1 MSRILVLTTSD
12 GEGEFGMIGSLRN
25 LELALPKRMRMFVAF
40 VSAAAVLASFSPRLT
55 AQCAGEAGNSLGF
68 DMAPETSQRVVEDA
82 VRQIPIAMAPGPL
95 KPTWDSL
102 KENYK
107 VPDWFKGAKFGI
119 FIHFGIF
126 SVPAHG
132 NEWYEK
138 YLYAGGNDSVLKV
151 LGGNDLALGANNGPN
166 GTRAWHTEH
175 FGLVDKFG
183 YKDFIPMFK
192 AEHFDA
198 DAWATLFQ
206 KAGARYVMPGAQHHE
221 NFAMWDS
228 KVTPFNSMQMGPK
241 RDIIGELAVA
251 VRKQGMKLGVANH
264 GIENFEFI
272 NPPLEL
278 AERMKAEKVD
288 LYDPKWVDFYNYA
301 DRSNAA
307 MKRFL
312 VNWYERNA
320 ELIDKYQPDLIYFDN
335 GVDQRHID
343 PLKLQIAAYYYN
355 RAKSWGKQVSFTTK
369 KAAFAPSG
377 TNTKTIASILD
388 FEGAPPDGI
397 RTGSWVVDR
406 PIGVQSWGYVD
417 GLRVNSPET
426 VIGWLVDTVSKNG
439 TLLLNVSPKAD
450 GTIPQDQQDT
460 LLAVGKWLQTN
471 GEAIYDTHAWT
482 KFEEKGKDHVYFTVK
497 GDDFYAIVM
506 GKSTGSE
513 VAISSLPQGGPAGTV
528 RSVAMLGAGSLQYK
542 QEASGLVVTLPDS
555 SEHREAFVLK
565 IAGLKTN
572 PDTNTYSGNPF
583 RGCGDAE

>member
-1 MSRILVLTTSD
+1 
-12 GEGEFGMIGSLRN
+12 
-25 LELALPKRMRMFVAF
+25 
-40 VSAAAVLASFSPRLT
+40 
-55 AQCAGEAGNSLGF
+55 
-68 DMAPETSQRVVEDA
+68 
-82 VRQIPIAMAPGPL
+82 
-95 KPTWDSL
+95 
-102 KENYK
+102 
-107 VPDWFKGAKFGI
+107 
-119 FIHFGIF
+119 
-126 SVPAHG
+126 
-132 NEWYEK
+132 
-138 YLYAGGNDSVLKV
+138 
-151 LGGNDLALGANNGPN
+151 
-166 GTRAWHTEH
+166 
-175 FGLVDKFG
+175 
-183 YKDFIPMFK
+183 MFK

-251 VRKQGMKLGVANH
+251 VRKHGMKLGVANH

-278 AERMKAEKVD
+278 AEKMKAEKVD
-288 LYDPKWVDFYNYA
+288 LFDPKWADFYNYA

-312 VNWYERNA
+312 VNWYERNV

-343 PLKLQIAAYYYN
+343 PLKLEIAAYYYN

-377 TNTKTIASILD
+377 TNTKTIGSILD
-388 FEGAPPDGI
+388 FEGGPPDGI
-397 RTGSWVVDR
+397 RGGSWVVDR
-406 PIGVQSWGYVD
+406 PIGTRSWGYVD
-417 GLRVNSPET
+417 GLKANSPET

-460 LLAVGKWLQTN
+460 LLAVGKWLSIN

-482 KFEEKGKDHVYFTVK
+482 KFEEKAKDHIYFTVK
-497 GDDFYAIVM
+497 GDTLYAIVM
-506 GKSTGSE
+506 GKPAGAE
-513 VAISSLPQGGPAGTV
+513 IAINSLPQNGPAGSV
-528 RSVAMLGAGSLQYK
+528 RSVAMLGGGSLKFRQD
-542 QEASGLVVTLPDS
+542 AAGLSVTVPDS
-555 SEHREAFVLK
+555 PGEQEAFVLK

-572 PDTNTYSGNPF
+572 PDIDTDSGNPVC
-583 RGCGDAE
+583 GCGQ

>member
-1 MSRILVLTTSD
+1 MKTSTSCKSAFSKQIRAIALFLS
-12 GEGEFGMIGSLRN
+12 GASIVAGSPAI
-25 LELALPKRMRMFVAF
+25 AL
-40 VSAAAVLASFSPRLT
+40 
-55 AQCAGEAGNSLGF
+55 AQCAGEGGNSLGF

-82 VRQIPIAMAPGPL
+82 VKQIPTQMAPGPV
-95 KPTWDSL
+95 KPNWESL
-102 KENYK
+102 RTNYK
-107 VPDWFKGAKFGI
+107 VPDWFRGAKFGI
-119 FIHFGIF
+119 FMHFGIF

-138 YLYAGGNDSVLKV
+138 FLYAGGDDSVLKV
-151 LGGNDLALGANNGPN
+151 LGGNDMALGVNNGPRS
-166 GTRAWHTEH
+166 TRAWHTQH
-175 FGLVDKFG
+175 FGPVDKFG

-251 VRKQGMKLGVANH
+251 VRKHGMKLGVANH

-278 AERMKAEKVD
+278 AEKMKAEKVD
-288 LYDPKWVDFYNYA
+288 LYDPKWADFYNYA

-312 VNWYERNA
+312 VNWYERDV

-343 PLKLQIAAYYYN
+343 PLKLEIAAYYYN
-355 RAKSWGKQVSFTTK
+355 RAKSWGKEVSFTTK

-388 FEGAPPDGI
+388 FEGGPPDGI
-397 RTGSWVVDR
+397 RGGSWVVDR
-406 PIGVQSWGYVD
+406 PIGTSSWGYVD
-417 GLRVNSPET
+417 GLKANSPET

-460 LLAVGKWLQTN
+460 LLAIGKWLATN

-482 KFEEKGKDHVYFTVK
+482 KFEEKGKDHIYFTVK
-497 GDDFYAIVM
+497 GDTLYAIVM
-506 GKSTGSE
+506 GKTAGTE
-513 VAISSLPQGGPAGTV
+513 IAINSLPEGGPAGTI
-528 RSVAMLGAGSLQYK
+528 RSVAMLGGGSLNYK
-542 QEASGLVVTLPDS
+542 QNSGGLSVTLPDS
-555 SEHREAFVLK
+555 SERHEAFVLK
-565 IAGLKTN
+565 IVGLKTN
-572 PDTNTYSGNPF
+572 PDLNTNSGNPDC
-583 RGCGDAE
+583 GCGQRE

>member
-1 MSRILVLTTSD
+1 
-12 GEGEFGMIGSLRN
+12 
-25 LELALPKRMRMFVAF
+25 
-40 VSAAAVLASFSPRLT
+40 
-55 AQCAGEAGNSLGF
+55 
-68 DMAPETSQRVVEDA
+68 VVEDA
-82 VRQIPIAMAPGPL
+82 VRQNPIAMAPGPL

-175 FGLVDKFG
+175 FGPVDKFG

-264 GIENFEFI
+264 GIENFEFV

-278 AERMKAEKVD
+278 AERMKAEKID
-288 LYDPKWVDFYNYA
+288 LYDPKWVGFYNYA

-355 RAKSWGKQVSFTTK
+355 RAKGWGKQVSFTTK

-513 VAISSLPQGGPAGTV
+513 VVIGSLPQGGPAGTV

>member
-1 MSRILVLTTSD
+1 M
-12 GEGEFGMIGSLRN
+12 
-25 LELALPKRMRMFVAF
+25 
-40 VSAAAVLASFSPRLT
+40 
-55 AQCAGEAGNSLGF
+55 AQCAGEGGNSLGF
-68 DMAPETSQRVVEDA
+68 DMAPETSQGVVEDA
-82 VRQIPIAMAPGPL
+82 VRQIKIPMASGPV

-102 KENYK
+102 REDYK
-107 VPDWFKGAKFGI
+107 VPEWFRGAKFGI

-138 YLYAGGNDSVLKV
+138 SLYAGGNDTILKV
-151 LGGNDLALGANNGPN
+151 LMGNDGALGANSGPN
-166 GTRAWHTEH
+166 STLAWHTDH
-175 FGLVDKFG
+175 FGPPGQFG

-198 DAWATLFQ
+198 DAWAVLFK
-206 KAGARYVMPGAQHHE
+206 KAGARYVVPGAQHHE

-241 RDIIGELAVA
+241 RDVIGELAVA

-264 GIENFEFI
+264 GIENFQFI

-278 AERMKAEKVD
+278 AEKMKQEKSD
-288 LYDPKWVDFYNYA
+288 LYDPKWADFYNYA
-301 DRSNAA
+301 DRSDAA

-355 RAKSWGKQVSFTTK
+355 RAKSWGKEVSFTTK

-397 RTGSWVVDR
+397 RSGSWVVDR
-406 PIGVQSWGYVD
+406 PIGTRSWGYVD
-417 GLRVNSPET
+417 GLKANSPET

-439 TLLLNVSPKAD
+439 TLLLNVSPKSD

-460 LLAVGKWLQTN
+460 LLAVGKWLAIN

-482 KFEEKGKDHVYFTVK
+482 KFEEKGQDHIYFTVK
-497 GDDFYAIVM
+497 GQDLYAIVK
-506 GKSTGSE
+506 GKGTGTE
-513 VAISSLPQGGPAGTV
+513 VAIGSLPQGGPAGFV
-528 RSVAMLGAGSLQYK
+528 RSVALLGGGALRYKQNGAGLI
-542 QEASGLVVTLPDS
+542 VTFPDS
-555 SEHREAFVLK
+555 KERKETFVLK
-565 IAGLKTN
+565 ISGLKTN
-572 PDTNTYSGNPF
+572 SDTNTDSGNPSCS
-583 RGCGDAE
+583 GGHAQ

>member
-1 MSRILVLTTSD
+1 MTHLPLKSGSTLTQRPAMFALAMTVLAVLIGSSVRAAAQSA
-12 GEGEFGMIGSLRN
+12 GEG
-25 LELALPKRMRMFVAF
+25 
-40 VSAAAVLASFSPRLT
+40 
-55 AQCAGEAGNSLGF
+55 GNSLGF
-68 DMAPETSQRVVEDA
+68 DMSPETSQGVVEDA
-82 VRQIPIAMAPGPL
+82 VRQIPTPMAPGPV

-107 VPDWFKGAKFGI
+107 VPEWFRGAKFGI
-119 FIHFGIF
+119 FMHFGIF

-138 YLYAGGNDSVLKV
+138 FLYAGGNDEVLKV
-151 LGGNDLALGANNGPN
+151 LFGNDMQLKLNSGPN
-166 GTRAWHTEH
+166 STRAWHTEH
-175 FGLVDKFG
+175 FGPPDQFG

-198 DAWATLFQ
+198 DAWAALFK
-206 KAGARYVMPGAQHHE
+206 KAGARYVVPGAQHHE

-241 RDIIGELAVA
+241 RDVIGELAVA

-264 GIENFEFI
+264 GIENFQFI
-272 NPPLEL
+272 NPPVEL
-278 AERMKAEKVD
+278 AEKMKEEKSD
-288 LYDPKWVDFYNYA
+288 LYDPKWADFYNYA
-301 DRSNAA
+301 DRSDAA

-320 ELIDKYQPDLIYFDN
+320 ELIDKYQPDLIFFDN

-355 RAKSWGKQVSFTTK
+355 RAKSWGKEVSFTTK

-397 RTGSWVVDR
+397 RNGSWVVDR
-406 PIGVQSWGYVD
+406 PIGNGSWGYVD
-417 GLRVNSPET
+417 GLKANSPET

-460 LLAVGKWLQTN
+460 LLAVGKWLETN

-482 KFEEKGKDHVYFTVK
+482 KFEEKGKDQIYFTVK
-497 GDDFYAIVM
+497 GQDLYAIVM
-506 GKSTGSE
+506 NKSAGAE
-513 VAISSLPQGGPAGTV
+513 IAISSLSTSATVGSV
-528 RSVAMLGAGSLQYK
+528 RSVAMLGGGALRFKQDKAGLT
-542 QEASGLVVTLPDS
+542 VTLPDS
-555 SEHREAFVLK
+555 TERKEAFVLK
-565 IAGLKTN
+565 IEGLKTN
-572 PDTNTYSGNPF
+572 PDTNTDSGNPF
-583 RGCGDAE
+583 CACEQAP

>member
-1 MSRILVLTTSD
+1 MLSKSTLTGRPAISAVLVTVLAVLT
-12 GEGEFGMIGSLRN
+12 GC
-25 LELALPKRMRMFVAF
+25 
-40 VSAAAVLASFSPRLT
+40 SAQSN

-82 VRQIPIAMAPGPL
+82 VKQIPTPMAPGPV
-95 KPTWDSL
+95 KPTWESL
-102 KENYK
+102 QENYK
-107 VPDWFKGAKFGI
+107 VPDWFRGAKFGI
-119 FIHFGIF
+119 FMHFGIF

-138 YLYAGGNDSVLKV
+138 FLYAGGNDSVLKV

-166 GTRAWHTEH
+166 STRAWHTEH
-175 FGLVDKFG
+175 FGPPDKFG

-198 DAWATLFQ
+198 DAWALLFK

-241 RDIIGELAVA
+241 RDVIGELAVA

-278 AERMKAEKVD
+278 AQKMKAERAD
-288 LYDPKWVDFYNYA
+288 LYDPKWADFYNYA

-312 VNWYERNA
+312 VNWYERNV

-343 PLKLQIAAYYYN
+343 PLKLEIAAYYYN
-355 RAKSWGKQVSFTTK
+355 RAKSWGKEVSFTTK

-406 PIGVQSWGYVD
+406 PIGTTSWGYVD
-417 GLRVNSPET
+417 GLKANSPET

-460 LLAVGKWLQTN
+460 LLAVGKWLETN
-471 GEAIYDTHAWT
+471 GEAIYDTHSWT
-482 KFEEKGKDHVYFTVK
+482 KFEEAGKYQIYFTVK
-497 GDDFYAIVM
+497 GQDLYAVVM
-506 GKSTGSE
+506 GKSAGAE
-513 VAISSLPQGGPAGTV
+513 VAIRSLPLDGPAGSV
-528 RSVAMLGAGSLQYK
+528 RSVAMLGGGALRYK
-542 QEASGLVVTLPDS
+542 QDVAGLTVTLPDS
-555 SEHREAFVLK
+555 RERRDAFVLK
-565 IAGLKTN
+565 IRGLRVN
-572 PDTNTYSGNPF
+572 PDTTTDSGNPSCE
-583 RGCGDAE
+583 CGRAQSL

>member
-1 MSRILVLTTSD
+1 MKTSTSCKSAFSKQIRAIALFLS
-12 GEGEFGMIGSLRN
+12 GASIVAGSPAI
-25 LELALPKRMRMFVAF
+25 AL
-40 VSAAAVLASFSPRLT
+40 
-55 AQCAGEAGNSLGF
+55 AQCAGEGGNSLGF

-82 VRQIPIAMAPGPL
+82 VKQIPTQMAPGPV
-95 KPTWDSL
+95 KPNWESL
-102 KENYK
+102 RTNYK
-107 VPDWFKGAKFGI
+107 VPDWFRGAKFGI
-119 FIHFGIF
+119 FMHFGIF

-138 YLYAGGNDSVLKV
+138 FLYAGGDDSVLKV
-151 LGGNDLALGANNGPN
+151 LGGNDMALGVNNGPRS
-166 GTRAWHTEH
+166 TRAWHTQH
-175 FGLVDKFG
+175 FGPVDKFG

-251 VRKQGMKLGVANH
+251 VRKHGMKLGVANH

-278 AERMKAEKVD
+278 AEKMKAEKVD
-288 LYDPKWVDFYNYA
+288 LYDPKWADFYNYA
-301 DRSNAA
+301 DRSTAA

-312 VNWYERNA
+312 VNWYERDV

-343 PLKLQIAAYYYN
+343 PLKLEIAAYYYN
-355 RAKSWGKQVSFTTK
+355 RAKSWGKEVSFTTK

-388 FEGAPPDGI
+388 FEGGPPDGI
-397 RTGSWVVDR
+397 RGGSWVVDR
-406 PIGVQSWGYVD
+406 PIGTSSWGYVD
-417 GLRVNSPET
+417 GLKANSPET

-460 LLAVGKWLQTN
+460 LLAIGKWLATN

-482 KFEEKGKDHVYFTVK
+482 KFEEKGKDHIYFTVR
-497 GDDFYAIVM
+497 GDTLYAIVM
-506 GKSTGSE
+506 GKTAGTE
-513 VAISSLPQGGPAGTV
+513 IAINSLPEGGPAGTI
-528 RSVAMLGAGSLQYK
+528 RSVAMLGGGSLNYK
-542 QEASGLVVTLPDS
+542 QNSAGLSVTLPDS
-555 SEHREAFVLK
+555 SGHHEAFVLK
-565 IAGLKTN
+565 IVGLKTN
-572 PDTNTYSGNPF
+572 PDLNTNSGNPDC
-583 RGCGDAE
+583 GCGQRE

>member
-1 MSRILVLTTSD
+1 MLTKSNLSGRSAILPVLVTLLAVLTSCS
-12 GEGEFGMIGSLRN
+12 M
-25 LELALPKRMRMFVAF
+25 P
-40 VSAAAVLASFSPRLT
+40 AV

-68 DMAPETSQRVVEDA
+68 DMAPETSKRVVEDA
-82 VRQIPIAMAPGPL
+82 VKQIPKPMAPGPV
-95 KPTWDSL
+95 KPTWESL
-102 KENYK
+102 KENYQ
-107 VPDWFKGAKFGI
+107 VPDWFRGAKFGI
-119 FIHFGIF
+119 FMHFGIF

-138 YLYAGGNDSVLKV
+138 FLYAGGNDSVLKV
-151 LGGNDLALGANNGPN
+151 LGGNDLALHVNDRPN
-166 GTRAWHTEH
+166 STRAWHTEH
-175 FGLVDKFG
+175 FGPPDKFG

-198 DAWATLFQ
+198 DAWALLF
-206 KAGARYVMPGAQHHE
+206 KRAGARYVMPGAQHHE

-228 KVTPFNSMQMGPK
+228 KVTRFNSMQMGPK
-241 RDIIGELAVA
+241 RDVIGELAVA

-278 AERMKAEKVD
+278 AEKMKDEKAD
-288 LYDPKWVDFYNYA
+288 LYDPAWADFYNYA

-307 MKRFL
+307 MERFL
-312 VNWYERNA
+312 VNWYERNV

-343 PLKLQIAAYYYN
+343 PLKLEIAAYYYN
-355 RAKSWGKQVSFTTK
+355 RAKSWGKEVSFTTK

-406 PIGVQSWGYVD
+406 PIGTTSWGYVD
-417 GLRVNSPET
+417 GLKANSPQT

-460 LLAVGKWLQTN
+460 LLAVGKWLETN
-471 GEAIYDTHAWT
+471 GEAIYDTHSWT
-482 KFEEKGKDHVYFTVK
+482 KFEETGNDPIYFTVK
-497 GDDFYAIVM
+497 GQNLYAIVM
-506 GKSTGSE
+506 GKNAGAE
-513 VAISSLPQGGPAGTV
+513 VAIRSLPLNGPAGSV
-528 RSVAMLGAGSLQYK
+528 RSVAMLGAGLLRYK
-542 QEASGLVVTLPDS
+542 QDAAGLTVTLSDTKES
-555 SEHREAFVLK
+555 KDAFVLR
-565 IAGLKTN
+565 IAGLKVN
-572 PDTNTYSGNPF
+572 PDTTTDSGNPM
-583 RGCGDAE
+583 RGCGLDQ

>member
-12 GEGEFGMIGSLRN
+12 GEGEFGMIGSRRN
-25 LELALPKRMRMFVAF
+25 LELALPKRMRMFAAF

-460 LLAVGKWLQTN
+460 LLAVGKWLRTN

>member
-1 MSRILVLTTSD
+1 MNDSKNPKPSLSEQLSASLLVVAAM
-12 GEGEFGMIGSLRN
+12 GA
-25 LELALPKRMRMFVAF
+25 LACSSSP
-40 VSAAAVLASFSPRLT
+40 AA
-55 AQCAGEAGNSLGF
+55 AQCAGEGGNSLGF
-68 DMAPETSQRVVEDA
+68 DMAPETSQRVVEEA
-82 VRQIPIAMAPGPL
+82 VKQIPTPMAPGPV
-95 KPTWDSL
+95 KPSWESL

-107 VPDWFKGAKFGI
+107 VPGWFKGAKFGI
-119 FIHFGIF
+119 FMHFGIF

-138 YLYAGGNDSVLKV
+138 FLYAGGDDSVLKV
-151 LGGNDLALGANNGPN
+151 LGGNDFALGANNGPN
-166 GTRAWHTEH
+166 STRAWHTQH
-175 FGLVDKFG
+175 FGPVDKFG

-241 RDIIGELAVA
+241 RDIIGELAIA
-251 VRKQGMKLGVANH
+251 VRKHGMKLGVANH

-272 NPPLEL
+272 NPPLDVVEK
-278 AERMKAEKVD
+278 MKAEKVD
-288 LYDPKWVDFYNYA
+288 LFDPKWADFYNYA

-312 VNWYERNA
+312 VNWYERNV

-335 GVDQRHID
+335 GVDQRYID
-343 PLKLQIAAYYYN
+343 PLKLELAAYYYN
-355 RAKSWGKQVSFTTK
+355 RAKGWDKEVSFTTK

-377 TNTKTIASILD
+377 TNVKTIASIID
-388 FEGAPPDGI
+388 FEGGPPDGI
-397 RTGSWVVDR
+397 RGGSWVVDR
-406 PIGVQSWGYVD
+406 PIGSTSWGYVE
-417 GLRVNSPET
+417 GLKANSPQT

-439 TLLLNVSPKAD
+439 TLLLNVSPRAD

-460 LLAVGKWLQTN
+460 LLAIGKWLATN

-482 KFEEKGKDHVYFTVK
+482 RFEEKGKDHIYFTVK
-497 GDDFYAIVM
+497 GDTLYAIVM
-506 GKSTGSE
+506 GKAAGTE
-513 VAISSLPQGGPAGTV
+513 IAINSLPQGGPAGSV
-528 RSVAMLGAGSLQYK
+528 RSVAILGGEPLKYK
-542 QEASGLVVTLPDS
+542 QTATGLNVTLPQT
-555 SEHREAFVLK
+555 SEPDGAFVLK

-572 PDTNTYSGNPF
+572 PDIDTDSGNPD
-583 RGCGDAE
+583 CACAQH

>member
-1 MSRILVLTTSD
+1 MTCLPLKSEPTLTQRPVMFAIAVTVLT
-12 GEGEFGMIGSLRN
+12 
-25 LELALPKRMRMFVAF
+25 
-40 VSAAAVLASFSPRLT
+40 VLISFSTQAT
-55 AQCAGEAGNSLGF
+55 AQCAGEGGNSLGF

-82 VRQIPIAMAPGPL
+82 VKQIPTPMAPGPV

-102 KENYK
+102 KENYQ
-107 VPDWFKGAKFGI
+107 VPSWFRGAKFGI
-119 FIHFGIF
+119 FMHFGIF

-138 YLYAGGNDSVLKV
+138 FLYAGGNDSVLKV
-151 LGGNDLALGANNGPN
+151 LFGNDMALSVNAGSNS
-166 GTRAWHTEH
+166 TRAWHTEH
-175 FGLVDKFG
+175 FGPPDQFG

-198 DAWATLFQ
+198 DAWAALFK

-241 RDIIGELAVA
+241 RDVIGELAVA

-278 AERMKAEKVD
+278 AEKMKEEKAD
-288 LYDPKWVDFYNYA
+288 LYDPKWADFYNYA

-312 VNWYERNA
+312 VNWYERNV

-355 RAKSWGKQVSFTTK
+355 RAKSWGKEVSFTTK

-397 RTGSWVVDR
+397 RNGSWVVDR
-406 PIGVQSWGYVD
+406 PIGTRSWGYVD
-417 GLRVNSPET
+417 GLKANSPQT

-460 LLAVGKWLQTN
+460 LLAVGKWLETN
-471 GEAIYDTHAWT
+471 GEAIYDTHSWT
-482 KFEEKGKDHVYFTVK
+482 KFEEKGKDQIYFTVK
-497 GDDFYAIVM
+497 GQDLYAIVM
-506 GKSTGSE
+506 GKSAGAE
-513 VAISSLPQGGPAGTV
+513 VAIGSLPHGGPAGSV
-528 RSVAMLGAGSLQYK
+528 SSVAMLGGGALRYK
-542 QEASGLVVTLPDS
+542 QDAAGLTVMMPDS
-555 SEHREAFVLK
+555 TERKEAFVLK
-565 IAGLKTN
+565 ITGLKTN
-572 PDTNTYSGNPF
+572 PDTTTDSGNPF
-583 RGCGDAE
+583 CACEQAR

>member
-1 MSRILVLTTSD
+1 
-12 GEGEFGMIGSLRN
+12 MI
-25 LELALPKRMRMFVAF
+25 ALFFTAASTIAGFPAI
-40 VSAAAVLASFSPRLT
+40 VS
-55 AQCAGEAGNSLGF
+55 AQCAGEGGNSLGF

-82 VRQIPIAMAPGPL
+82 VKQIPTQMAPGPV
-95 KPTWDSL
+95 KPDWESL
-102 KENYK
+102 KTNYE
-107 VPDWFKGAKFGI
+107 VPDWFRGAKFGI
-119 FIHFGIF
+119 FMHFGIF

-138 YLYAGGNDSVLKV
+138 FLYAGGDDSVLKV
-151 LGGNDLALGANNGPN
+151 LGGNDMALGVNNGPRS
-166 GTRAWHTEH
+166 TRAWHTQH
-175 FGLVDKFG
+175 FGPVDKFG

-251 VRKQGMKLGVANH
+251 VRKHGMKLGVANH

-272 NPPLEL
+272 NPPLEF
-278 AERMKAEKVD
+278 AEKMKAEKVD
-288 LYDPKWVDFYNYA
+288 LYDPKWADFYNYA

-312 VNWYERNA
+312 VNWYERDV

-343 PLKLQIAAYYYN
+343 PLKLEIAAYYYN
-355 RAKSWGKQVSFTTK
+355 RAKSWGKEVSFTTK

-388 FEGAPPDGI
+388 FEGGPPDGI
-397 RTGSWVVDR
+397 RGGSWVVDR
-406 PIGVQSWGYVD
+406 PIGTSSWGYVD
-417 GLRVNSPET
+417 GLKANSPET

-460 LLAVGKWLQTN
+460 LLAIGKWLATN

-482 KFEEKGKDHVYFTVK
+482 KFEEKGKDHIYFTVK
-497 GDDFYAIVM
+497 GDTLYAIVM
-506 GKSTGSE
+506 GKPAGTE
-513 VAISSLPQGGPAGTV
+513 IAINSLPEGGPAGTV
-528 RSVAMLGAGSLQYK
+528 RSVAMLGGGSLNHK
-542 QEASGLVVTLPDS
+542 QNSAGLSVTLPDS
-555 SEHREAFVLK
+555 SEHHEAFVLK
-565 IAGLKTN
+565 IVGLKTN
-572 PDTNTYSGNPF
+572 PDLNTNSGNPDC
-583 RGCGDAE
+583 GCGQRE